1 MSNRKEGTSEEERV
15 RQLGVNNLHEWD
27 KIHNLSILIKQGKAK
42 IVRDNGAPHTVI
54 KENNIF
60 RCEK

>member
-15 RQLGVNNLHEWD
+15 RQLGANNLYEWD

-42 IVRDNGAPHTVI
+42 IVRSNGAPHTVI
-54 KENNIF
+54 K
-60 RCEK
+60 K